1 MQLIFNKDDMITKL
15 HLVNWKSFKDSTV
28 YIDPLTFLIGTNASG
43 KSNVLDAFLFLHLL
57 MKGQTLEDA
66 AAAIR
71 GGEDW
76 IIRQGQDW
84 FELAVTIEKGELEY
98 EYSIQVKKLN
108 VGLTFM
114 ENHIYVSSKNNQN
127 KVYDDASFAL
137 DASTNIYLGVEKT
150 LESQDSKEVISVVRD
165 ALKSVFVLNPDPQAM
180 RRYSKLSKELR
191 MDAGNIAGVIAGL
204 EPEEKQRLEEK
215 LTRYVKPLPER
226 DINKITAVTVGLSGS
241 DAMLYCYEDWNPE
254 TPVDARGMSDGT
266 LRFAAI
272 IVSLLT
278 LKPES
283 LLIIEEVDNGL
294 HPSRARELV
303 KVLKEISAERQI
315 DVLCTTHNPVLM
327 DELGNGMIPFISFVK
342 RDKQG
347 NSYIQLLEEKDNLAK
362 LMASGTVGDMMKE
375 DVL

>member
-1 MQLIFNKDDMITKL
+1 MITKL
-15 HLVNWKSFKDSTV
+15 HLVNWKSFEDSIV

-76 IIRQGQDW
+76 IIRKGQTC
-84 FELAVTIEKGELEY
+84 FELAVTIEKNELEY
-98 EYSIQVKKLN
+98 EYVIHVQKDD
-108 VGLTFM
+108 VGLSFM
-114 ENHIYVSSKNNQN
+114 ENDIYVSSKGVKKKTNS
-127 KVYDDASFAL
+127 DD
-137 DASTNIYLGVEKT
+137 DRI
-150 LESQDSKEVISVVRD
+150 VVRD
-165 ALKSVFVLNPDPQAM
+165 ALKSIFVLNPDPQAM

-191 MDAGNIAGVIAGL
+191 MDAGNIAGVLAAL
-204 EPEEKQRLEEK
+204 KPEEKVLLEEK
-215 LTRYVKPLPER
+215 LTKYVKPLPER
-226 DINKITAVTVGLSGS
+226 DINKITAVTVGLSGT
-241 DAMLYCYEDWNPE
+241 DAMLYCYEDWNPDA
-254 TPVDARGMSDGT
+254 PVDARGMSDGT

-278 LKPES
+278 LKPGS

-342 RDKQG
+342 RDTQG
-347 NSYIQLLEEKDNLAK
+347 NSYIQLLEDKENLAK

-375 DVL
+375 NVL

>member
-1 MQLIFNKDDMITKL
+1 MITKL
-15 HLVNWKSFKDSTV
+15 HLVNWKSFEDSTV

-76 IIRQGQDW
+76 IIRKGQTW
-84 FELAVTIEKGELEY
+84 FELAVTIEKNELEY
-98 EYSIQVKKLN
+98 EYEIN
-108 VGLTFM
+108 VRKDKIGLVFVQ
-114 ENHIYVSSKNNQN
+114 NIIYVSTKGKEKKEFN
-127 KVYDDASFAL
+127 DIDMAL
-137 DASTNIYLGVEKT
+137 DLPTDITLVCEKNIATPDAQEI
-150 LESQDSKEVISVVRD
+150 ISIVRD
-165 ALKSVFVLNPDPQAM
+165 TLKSVFVLNPNPIAM
-180 RRYSKLSKELR
+180 RSYSKLSKDLKS
-191 MDAGNIAGVIAGL
+191 DAGNIAGVIAAL
-204 EPEEKQRLEEK
+204 RPEEKEQLEEK
-215 LTRYVKPLPER
+215 LTKYVKPLPER
-226 DINKITAVTVGLSGS
+226 DINKITAVTVGLSGT
-241 DAMLYCYEDWNPE
+241 DAMLYCYEDWNPKA
-254 TPVDARGMSDGT
+254 PVDARGMSDGT
-266 LRFAAI
+266 LRFTAI

-278 LKPES
+278 LKPGS

-342 RDKQG
+342 RDNQG
-347 NSYIQLLEEKDNLAK
+347 NSYIQLLEDKENLAK

-375 DVL
+375 DAL

>member
-1 MQLIFNKDDMITKL
+1 MITKL
-15 HLVNWKSFKDSTV
+15 HLVNWKSFEDSTL

-76 IIRQGQDW
+76 IIRKGQTW
-84 FELAVTIEKGELEY
+84 FELAVTIEKNELEY
-98 EYSIQVKKLN
+98 EYVIQIQKDD
-108 VGLTFM
+108 VGLSFL
-114 ENHIYVSSKNNQN
+114 ENDIYVSSKNT
-127 KVYDDASFAL
+127 K
-137 DASTNIYLGVEKT
+137 EKT
-150 LESQDSKEVISVVRD
+150 YLDTDRTIVRD
-165 ALKSVFVLNPDPQAM
+165 ALKSIFVLNPDPQAM

-191 MDAGNIAGVIAGL
+191 MDAGNIAGVLAAL
-204 EPEEKQRLEEK
+204 KPEEKELLEEK
-215 LTRYVKPLPER
+215 LTKYVKPLPER
-226 DINKITAVTVGLSGS
+226 DINKITAVTVGLSGT
-241 DAMLYCYEDWNPE
+241 DAMLYCYEDWNPDA
-254 TPVDARGMSDGT
+254 PVDARGMSDGT
-266 LRFAAI
+266 LRFTAI

-278 LKPES
+278 LKPGS

-303 KVLKEISAERQI
+303 KVLKEISVDRQI

-347 NSYIQLLEEKDNLAK
+347 NSYIQLLEDKENLAK

>member
-1 MQLIFNKDDMITKL
+1 MITKL
-15 HLVNWKSFKDSTV
+15 HLVNWKSFEDSTV

-76 IIRQGQDW
+76 IIRKGQTW
-84 FELAVTIEKGELEY
+84 FELAVTIEKNELEY
-98 EYSIQVKKLN
+98 EYVIHVQKDD
-108 VGLTFM
+108 VGLSFS
-114 ENHIYVSSKNNQN
+114 ENDIYVSSKGIKKKSNS
-127 KVYDDASFAL
+127 DD
-137 DASTNIYLGVEKT
+137 DRI
-150 LESQDSKEVISVVRD
+150 VVRE
-165 ALKSVFVLNPDPQAM
+165 ALKSIFVLNPDPQAM

-191 MDAGNIAGVIAGL
+191 MDAGNIAGVLAAL
-204 EPEEKQRLEEK
+204 KPEEKEQLEDK
-215 LTRYVKPLPER
+215 LTKYVKPLPER
-226 DINKITAVTVGLSGS
+226 DINA
-241 DAMLYCYEDWNPE
+241 
-254 TPVDARGMSDGT
+254 PVDARGMSDGT
-266 LRFAAI
+266 LRFTAI

-278 LKPES
+278 LKPGS

-342 RDKQG
+342 RDTQG
-347 NSYIQLLEEKDNLAK
+347 NSYIQLLEDKENLAK

>member
-1 MQLIFNKDDMITKL
+1 MITKL
-15 HLVNWKSFKDSTV
+15 HLVNWKSFEDSTL

-76 IIRQGQDW
+76 IIRKGQTW
-84 FELAVTIEKGELEY
+84 FELAVTIEKNELEY
-98 EYSIQVKKLN
+98 EYVIQIQKDD
-108 VGLTFM
+108 VGLSFL
-114 ENHIYVSSKNNQN
+114 ENDIYVSSKNT
-127 KVYDDASFAL
+127 K
-137 DASTNIYLGVEKT
+137 EKT
-150 LESQDSKEVISVVRD
+150 YLDTDRTIVRD
-165 ALKSVFVLNPDPQAM
+165 ALKSIFVLNPDPQAM

-191 MDAGNIAGVIAGL
+191 MDAGNIAGVLAAL
-204 EPEEKQRLEEK
+204 KPEEKELLEEK
-215 LTRYVKPLPER
+215 LTKYVKPLPER
-226 DINKITAVTVGLSGS
+226 DINKITAVTVGLSGT
-241 DAMLYCYEDWNPE
+241 DAMLYCYEDWNPDA
-254 TPVDARGMSDGT
+254 PVDARGMSDGT
-266 LRFAAI
+266 LRFTAI

-278 LKPES
+278 LKPGS

-303 KVLKEISAERQI
+303 KVLKEISVDRQI

-347 NSYIQLLEEKDNLAK
+347 NSYIQLLEDKENLAK
-362 LMASGTVGDMMKE
+362 LMASGRCLDS
-375 DVL
+375 

>member
-1 MQLIFNKDDMITKL
+1 MITKL
-15 HLVNWKSFKDSTV
+15 HLVNWKSFEDSIV

-57 MKGQTLEDA
+57 MKGQTLEDV

-76 IIRQGQDW
+76 IIRQGQTW
-84 FELAVTIEKGELEY
+84 FELAITIEKGELEY
-98 EYSIQVKKLN
+98 TYEVNVKKQN
-108 VGLTFM
+108 VGLVLTS
-114 ENHIYVSSKNNQN
+114 NIIYVSSRDTKD
-127 KVYDDASFAL
+127 KVFLDTDCAL
-137 DASTNIYLGVEKT
+137 DASASICLAKEKS
-150 LESQDSKEVISVVRD
+150 LPSIDSKEVISLVRD
-165 ALKSVFVLNPDPQAM
+165 ALKSIFVLNPDPQAM

-191 MDAGNIAGVIAGL
+191 MDAGNIAGVIAAL
-204 EPEEKQRLEEK
+204 NPEEKDKLEEK
-215 LTRYVKPLPER
+215 LTKYVKPLPER
-226 DINKITAVTVGLSGS
+226 DINKITAVTVGLSAS
-241 DAMLYCYEDWNPE
+241 DAMLYCYEDWNPK

-294 HPSRARELV
+294 HPSRASELV
-303 KVLKEISAERQI
+303 KVLKEISTERKV
-315 DVLCTTHNPVLM
+315 DVLCTTHNPVLI

-342 RDKQG
+342 RDKKG
-347 NSYIQLLEEKDNLAK
+347 CSYIRLLEDKDNLAK

-375 DVL
+375 NVL